1 MKVLKVNA
9 ANEHGDTPLHLA
21 SRWGY
26 GKLYSEASCYRG
38 HVLRYPDD
46 DVVSET
52 ITKSSF
58 TLDFH
63 TILTTT
69 PLHVKNGQRQTPSD
83 VKCVRKKWS
92 RGRLCLLL
100 FALSVHSI
108 CVSGNKPFSRF
119 VDRRSRA
126 ENQQSARWQVDQTIS
141 QTVSKLVKQSAGSQT
156 VDRSVS

>member
-46 DVVSET
+46 DVVSKT
-52 ITKSSF
+52 ITKFSF

-63 TILTTT
+63 TILTTS
-69 PLHVKNGQRQTPSD
+69 PHVENGQRQTPSD
-83 VKCVRKKWS
+83 VKFGREKRS

-100 FALSVHSI
+100 FALFVHSI
-108 CVSGNKPFSRF
+108 CVRQLAF
-119 VDRRSRA
+119 
-126 ENQQSARWQVDQTIS
+126 
-141 QTVSKLVKQSAGSQT
+141 
-156 VDRSVS
+156 

>member
-52 ITKSSF
+52 IAKFSF
-58 TLDFH
+58 TRDFH
-63 TILTTT
+63 TIPTTA
-69 PLHVKNGQRQTPSD
+69 PLHVENGQRQTPND
-83 VKCVRKKWS
+83 VKCGRKKWS
-92 RGRLCLLL
+92 RGRLCPLL

-108 CVSGNKPFSRF
+108 CVSGN
-119 VDRRSRA
+119 
-126 ENQQSARWQVDQTIS
+126 
-141 QTVSKLVKQSAGSQT
+141 
-156 VDRSVS
+156 

>member
-46 DVVSET
+46 DVVSKT
-52 ITKSSF
+52 ITKFSF

-63 TILTTT
+63 TILTTS
-69 PLHVKNGQRQTPSD
+69 PHVENGQRQTPSN
-83 VKCVRKKWS
+83 VKCGRKKRS

-100 FALSVHSI
+100 FALFVHSI
-108 CVSGNKPFSRF
+108 CVRQLAF
-119 VDRRSRA
+119 
-126 ENQQSARWQVDQTIS
+126 
-141 QTVSKLVKQSAGSQT
+141 
-156 VDRSVS
+156 

>member
-26 GKLYSEASCYRG
+26 GKLHSEASCYRG
-38 HVLRYPDD
+38 HGLRYPDD

-52 ITKSSF
+52 ITKFSF
-58 TLDFH
+58 TLNFR
-63 TILTTT
+63 TIPTTT
-69 PLHVKNGQRQTPSD
+69 PLHVENGQQQTPSD
-83 VKCVRKKWS
+83 VKCGRKKWS

-108 CVSGNKPFSRF
+108 YVSGN
-119 VDRRSRA
+119 
-126 ENQQSARWQVDQTIS
+126 
-141 QTVSKLVKQSAGSQT
+141 
-156 VDRSVS
+156 

>member
-38 HVLRYPDD
+38 HGLTYPDD

-52 ITKSSF
+52 IAKFSF

-63 TILTTT
+63 TIPTTA
-69 PLHVKNGQRQTPSD
+69 PLHVENGQRQTPND
-83 VKCVRKKWS
+83 VKCGRKKCS
-92 RGRLCLLL
+92 RGRLCPLL

-108 CVSGNKPFSRF
+108 CVSGN
-119 VDRRSRA
+119 
-126 ENQQSARWQVDQTIS
+126 
-141 QTVSKLVKQSAGSQT
+141 
-156 VDRSVS
+156 